1 MSDGRIAEIEVA
13 EAIAREAGD
22 ILMQYYR
29 GEYTVATKGGS
40 EPVTDAD
47 RAANAHIVGRL
58 REAFP
63 DDAVIAEESAGS
75 AAALTRGGRLWLV
88 DPMDG
93 TREFLTHTNE
103 FAVMIGLV
111 IDERPVLG
119 VVNNPATS
127 TVYRGIVGDG
137 AEEVCDGVARPMLVN
152 RTVETSDLKLVCS
165 RSHMP
170 EIVQRMMV
178 ELGIQDLVRSGS
190 VGLKIG
196 LIGTG
201 ACDLYLHPSG
211 GTKLWD
217 AAAPEAILTAAGG
230 RLTDF
235 DGRPLAYDP
244 AKLHNDRGLI
254 ASNGPAH
261 ELLVER
267 LRGYF

>member
-1 MSDGRIAEIEVA
+1 MTHDHSRELATAET
-13 EAIAREAGD
+13 IAREAGD
-22 ILMQYYR
+22 ILMRYYR
-29 GEYTVATKGGS
+29 GEYTVDTKGGS

-63 DDAVIAEESAGS
+63 DDGVVAEESADE
-75 AAALTRGGRLWLV
+75 AAALRRGGRLWMV

-93 TREFLTHTNE
+93 TREFLTHTDE

-111 IDERPVLG
+111 IGDRPILG
-119 VVNNPATS
+119 VVNNPATA

-137 AEEVCDGVARPMLVN
+137 AERVRDGVTTPMRVN
-152 RTVETSDLKLVCS
+152 PTQDLSRLKLVCS

-170 EIVQRMMV
+170 DTVRQMMQ
-178 ELGIQDLVRSGS
+178 ELGISELLRSGS

-217 AAAPEAILTAAGG
+217 AAAPEAILAAAGG
-230 RLTDF
+230 KLTDF
-235 DGRPLAYDP
+235 DGTPLTYDP
-244 AKLHNDRGLI
+244 AHLHNDRGLI
-254 ASNGPAH
+254 ASNGPTHDA
-261 ELLVER
+261 LVAR
-267 LRGYF
+267 LRGFF